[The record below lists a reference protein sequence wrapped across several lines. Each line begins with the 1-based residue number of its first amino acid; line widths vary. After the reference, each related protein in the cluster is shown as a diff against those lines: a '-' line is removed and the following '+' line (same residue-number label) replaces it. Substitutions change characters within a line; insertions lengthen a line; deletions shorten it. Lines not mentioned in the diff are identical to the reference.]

1 MNLEQLGLFGVFL
14 GGAVPW
20 IEAVVA
26 VPAGI
31 LFGLDPVLT
40 LIFAVLGDRKLTDSP
55 LGARSGLHSGTVDSL
70 EETVDVIYKP
80 QESEPFRFC
89 DELETGCNPR
99 IED

>member
-1 MNLEQLGLFGVFL
+1 VNLEQLGLFGVFL

-20 IEAVVA
+20 IEA
-26 VPAGI
+26 
-31 LFGLDPVLT
+31 
-40 LIFAVLGDRKLTDSP
+40 
-55 LGARSGLHSGTVDSL
+55 
-70 EETVDVIYKP
+70 VDVIYKP